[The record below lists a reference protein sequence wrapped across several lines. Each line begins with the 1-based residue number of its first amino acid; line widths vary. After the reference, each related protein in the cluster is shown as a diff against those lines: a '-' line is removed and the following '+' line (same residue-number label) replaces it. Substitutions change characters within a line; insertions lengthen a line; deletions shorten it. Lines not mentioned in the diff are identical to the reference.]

1 MDLTWVCN
9 YGHGVALL
17 NPIYFIVIAFEYFE
31 LCTLGSD
38 HIIYYY
44 IVDYLFSSFVQFLQ
58 SQKISDPDHYIYIY
72 LLGYV

>member
-17 NPIYFIVIAFEYFE
+17 NPIYFIVIAFRYFE

-58 SQKISDPDHYIYIY
+58 SQKN
-72 LLGYV
+72 L